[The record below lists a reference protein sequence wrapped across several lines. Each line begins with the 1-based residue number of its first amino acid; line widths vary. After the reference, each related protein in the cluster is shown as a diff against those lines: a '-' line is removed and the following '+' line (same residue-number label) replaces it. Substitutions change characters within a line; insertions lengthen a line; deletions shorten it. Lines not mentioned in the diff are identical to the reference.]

1 MNGAVIFEHETR
13 GHLWRL
19 EVATYQGRTFANWR
33 KWYRKD
39 GSDWLPTREG
49 AAMPLEALSSLT
61 AALMAHHGIKPP
73 ESLTRG

>member
-1 MNGAVIFEHETR
+1 MSGAVIFEHETR

-19 EVATYQGRTFANWR
+19 EVVTYKGRTFLNWR

-49 AAMPLEALSSLT
+49 AAMPLEALASLT